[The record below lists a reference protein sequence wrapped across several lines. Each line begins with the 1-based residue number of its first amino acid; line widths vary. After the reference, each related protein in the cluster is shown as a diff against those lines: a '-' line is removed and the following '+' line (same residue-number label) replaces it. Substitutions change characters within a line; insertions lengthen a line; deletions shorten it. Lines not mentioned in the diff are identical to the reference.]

1 VHSETAA
8 LFRLMYDMIAGA
20 RKKDDSIGC
29 TIAWYTTLINE
40 NMSFVRY
47 ATADKMLIDIRLRIL
62 YHYHDVNGKCVHYLR
77 IISGTLK
84 GRRLASFKG
93 RSVRPTSD
101 RVREALFNI
110 LPVVWEG
117 KTVLDLF
124 AGTGALGIEALS
136 RGASHVIFVEH
147 DPHAH
152 RVLEKN
158 IALLDLTGRCTLVKL
173 SAADGIRLVKRTQLH
188 WDVIF
193 LDPPYDMQLADRT
206 LALLAE
212 RDMIGTGGVIVV
224 EHHVRERLCDA
235 YGQLIMSDQRM
246 YGKTGISFF
255 VSREPAL

>member
-1 VHSETAA
+1 MHSEAAA
-8 LFRLMYDMIAGA
+8 LLRLMYDMSTGA
-20 RKKDDSIGC
+20 RKKDDSIGR
-29 TIAWYTTLINE
+29 TIAWSTKLINE

-47 ATADKMLIDIRLRIL
+47 ATADKMLIDIRSRIP
-62 YHYHDVNGKCVHYLR
+62 YHYHDVNGNCAHHLR

-84 GRRLASFKG
+84 GRKLASFKG
-93 RSVRPTSD
+93 KCVRPTSD
-101 RVREALFNI
+101 RVREALFNV
-110 LPVVWEG
+110 LTVVWEG

-147 DPHAH
+147 DAHAH

-158 IALLDLTGRCTLVKL
+158 IALLHLTGSCTLVKL
-173 SAADGIRLVKRTQLH
+173 SVAEGIGLVKRTQQH

-212 RDMIGTGGVIVV
+212 RDMINKGGVIVV
-224 EHHVRERLCDA
+224 EHHVRERLSDA
-235 YGQLIMSDQRM
+235 YGKLIMSDQRM